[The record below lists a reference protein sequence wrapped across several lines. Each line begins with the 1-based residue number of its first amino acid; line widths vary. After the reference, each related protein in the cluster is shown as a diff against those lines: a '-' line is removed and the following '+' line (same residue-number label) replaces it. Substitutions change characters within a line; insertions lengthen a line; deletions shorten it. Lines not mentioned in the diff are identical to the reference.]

1 MIKKI
6 RIILIVVLVILLF
19 CTCNKVCASVY
30 NPVVLGSVIELKADT
45 VGYKDAACKNKK
57 GTAKKGSLAKIVIEN
72 ENSLGVYVQ
81 HKGNLVGCY
90 IKKTANYKVK
100 RGIYKNITD
109 LKIHNGRYQGYYID
123 LEGNKFILHKQKYY
137 THVPYWTG
145 SVATDGCGPSSV
157 AIIASGY
164 NKKINPET
172 IVSNCGEWYGS
183 RSAIA
188 NFFRNYAK
196 NDKEVVYINGYET
209 KITRQMVRNY
219 LNAGYEAILNVQDGY
234 VGDQYYEGHYYTILD
249 IEPNTNNVFVAD
261 PGPQENGWYS
271 LNELTGVKNIIFVN
285 LNR

>member
-1 MIKKI
+1 MLKKYK
-6 RIILIVVLVILLF
+6 IILMVVLIILLF
-19 CTCNKVCASVY
+19 GTCNKVCASVK
-30 NPVVLGSVIELKADT
+30 NTVVLTSIIELKADT
-45 VGYKDAACKNKK
+45 IAYKDAACKNKK

-81 HKGNLVGCY
+81 HNGKIVGCY
-90 IKKTANYKVK
+90 IKKTANYQVK
-100 RGIYKNITD
+100 RGKYRNITD
-109 LKIHNGRYQGYYID
+109 SKIHNGYYRGYYVD
-123 LEGNKFILHKQKYY
+123 LEGRTFILHKQEYY
-137 THVPYWTG
+137 DYISYWDGTI
-145 SVATDGCGPSSV
+145 ATSGCAPSSV

-172 IVSNCGEWYGS
+172 IVSHCGEWYGS

-249 IEPNTNNVFVAD
+249 IEPTTNNVFVAD
-261 PGPQENGWYS
+261 PGPQGNGWYDLS
-271 LNELTGVKNIIFVN
+271 ELTGVKNIIFVK